1 MLSVRSTTLALLAT
15 LATGGCAS
23 VAPTGSG
30 VDPLPAG
37 ERPGSEPPAR
47 VESLMQRLERE
58 LQTERDRVQ
67 SFGDLPDAADIG
79 VPAARDGTDVT
90 GPATDAI
97 RAEGMDEHGDIGPA
111 SGSPGVVSERARLER
126 RDAFNPYVLTAH
138 RQNFILPAYGTTSLN
153 ERVYDENGIGYQG
166 LQPVEL
172 RFQISLKAQL
182 NGRDLMLKDD
192 SLWFGLTLAA
202 WWQVYNGDDS
212 RPFRETNY
220 TPEFFYLK
228 PLLWGPFGGS
238 TTLLLGLVHESN
250 GQQVGLSRSWNRVY
264 AGLVYERGDFALR
277 VRPWYRIPEDA
288 KKTPDDP
295 DGDDNPDILDFLGH
309 GDLGLYWRDES
320 QEYGA
325 LLRAN
330 TDTGK
335 GALRLSYT
343 FPFNDRF
350 RGLVEYFVGY
360 GDSLI
365 DYDHFQQRL
374 GIGVALTDLI

>member
-1 MLSVRSTTLALLAT
+1 MLPVRSTTLALLAT
-15 LATGGCAS
+15 LAASGCAS
-23 VAPTGSG
+23 VAPIGSG
-30 VDPLPAG
+30 SDPLPAD
-37 ERPGSEPPAR
+37 ESSGSGPSTRA
-47 VESLMQRLERE
+47 ESLIERLERE
-58 LQTERDRVQ
+58 LQAERDRVQ

-79 VPAARDGTDVT
+79 VPAARDGT
-90 GPATDAI
+90 GAAGSSTDPI
-97 RAEGMDEHGDIGPA
+97 GVGSPDEDIGPA
-111 SGSPGVVSERARLER
+111 SRSPGVVSERARLER
-126 RDAFNPYVLTAH
+126 RNAFNPYVLTAH

-153 ERVYDENGIGYQG
+153 ERVYEDNDIGYEG

-202 WWQVYNGDDS
+202 WWQLYNGDDS

-220 TPEFFYLK
+220 TPELFYLK

-238 TTLLLGLVHESN
+238 TTLLFGLVHESN

-264 AGLVYERGDFALR
+264 AGLIYERGDFALR

-309 GDLGLYWRDES
+309 GDLGLYWRHENR
-320 QEYGA
+320 EYGA

-350 RGLVEYFVGY
+350 RGLVEYFGGY

-374 GIGVALTDLI
+374 GIGIALTDLI